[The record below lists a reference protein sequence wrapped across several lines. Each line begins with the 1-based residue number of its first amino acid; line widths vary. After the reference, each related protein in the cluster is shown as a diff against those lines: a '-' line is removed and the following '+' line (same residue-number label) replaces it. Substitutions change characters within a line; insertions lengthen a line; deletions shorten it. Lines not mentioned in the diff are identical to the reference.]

1 MTDKM
6 ADISAQC
13 NAERDAGAVTCDQV
27 RDFLHPRQDVCPP
40 TLYRSPDELAEYAA
54 VRAEAREQLPD

>member
-1 MTDKM
+1 VTDKM

-13 NAERDAGAVTCDQV
+13 NAERDAGVVTCDQV
-27 RDFLHPRQDVCPP
+27 RDFLHPRQDVFPP

-54 VRAEAREQLPD
+54 VRAEAREQLAD